1 MSVWQI
7 ISEKIGSFSQGT
19 GIAGSLAQLFDPENW
34 LLGGK
39 DAAFTL
45 SLVALSAKMAAAD
58 GVVTADEIRAFRQNV
73 QIPVGAEEQVE
84 RIFDLA
90 QQDVAGFESYAK
102 RIERL
107 FHEDRDALEHVLDG
121 LFHIAEADGLVHE
134 DELEYL
140 QVVGEIFGLTD
151 EEFARLAA
159 RHVVIADTD
168 PYFVLGVDR
177 NVSEKELKIAYR
189 KLVSE
194 HHPDRLI
201 AKGVPSDLVQVTSKK
216 MAAINSAYDAILDGR
231 KQHQDNSLA

>member
-1 MSVWQI
+1 MSVWQVI
-7 ISEKIGSFSQGT
+7 AEKIGSFAEGT

-34 LLGGK
+34 LLGGRE
-39 DAAFTL
+39 AAFTL

-73 QIPVGAEEQVE
+73 QIPAGAEDQVE

-90 QQDVAGFESYAK
+90 QQDVAGYESYAK

-107 FHEDRDALEHVLDG
+107 FHDDKDALEHVLDG

-134 DELEYL
+134 DELAYL
-140 QVVGEIFGLTD
+140 QVVGEIFGFTD

-159 RHVVIADTD
+159 RHVVLSSTD
-168 PYFVLGVDR
+168 PYFILGVDPDA
-177 NVSEKELKIAYR
+177 SDKDLKIAYR

-216 MAAINSAYDAILDGR
+216 MAAINSAYDAILDSR
-231 KQHQDNSLA
+231 RD

>member
-1 MSVWQI
+1 MSVWQT
-7 ISEKIGSFSQGT
+7 ISEKIGSFSEGT
-19 GIAGSLAQLFDPENW
+19 GIVGSLAQLLDPENW
-34 LLGGK
+34 LLGGRE
-39 DAAFTL
+39 AAFTL

-58 GVVTADEIRAFRQNV
+58 GVVTADEIRAFRENV
-73 QIPVGAEEQVE
+73 QIPAGAENQVE

-121 LFHIAEADGLVHE
+121 LFHIAEADGLIHE

-140 QVVGEIFGLTD
+140 RIVGEIFGFTD

-159 RHVVIADTD
+159 RHVVLSDTD
-168 PYFVLGVDR
+168 PYFVLGVDPA
-177 NVSEKELKIAYR
+177 VSDKDLKIAYR

-216 MAAINSAYDAILDGR
+216 MAAINSAYDTILDVRRDGS
-231 KQHQDNSLA
+231 DGSTA

>member
-1 MSVWQI
+1 M
-7 ISEKIGSFSQGT
+7 
-19 GIAGSLAQLFDPENW
+19 
-34 LLGGK
+34 
-39 DAAFTL
+39 
-45 SLVALSAKMAAAD
+45 
-58 GVVTADEIRAFRQNV
+58 
-73 QIPVGAEEQVE
+73 
-84 RIFDLA
+84 
-90 QQDVAGFESYAK
+90 
-102 RIERL
+102 

-159 RHVVIADTD
+159 RHVVLADTD
-168 PYFVLGVDR
+168 PYFVLGVDPP
-177 NVSEKELKIAYR
+177 NISDKELKLAYR

-216 MAAINSAYDAILDGR
+216 MASINSAYDAILDGR
-231 KQHQDNSLA
+231 KEHQDGTLA

>member
-7 ISEKIGSFSQGT
+7 ISEKIGSFSNGT

-58 GVVTADEIRAFRQNV
+58 GVVTADEIRAFRENV
-73 QIPVGAEEQVE
+73 QIPAGAEVQVE

-102 RIERL
+102 RIARL
-107 FHEDRDALEHVLDG
+107 FQDDHGALEHVLDG
-121 LFHIAEADGLVHE
+121 LFHIAEADGLIHE
-134 DELEYL
+134 DELRYL
-140 QVVGEIFGLTD
+140 QVVGEIFGLND
-151 EEFARLAA
+151 EEFSRLAA
-159 RHVVIADTD
+159 RHVMLSDVD
-168 PYFVLGVDR
+168 PYFLLGVDPD
-177 NVSEKELKIAYR
+177 VSDRELKIAYR

-201 AKGVPSDLVQVTSKK
+201 AKGVPSELVQVTTKK
-216 MAAINSAYDAILDGR
+216 LAVINTAYDSILDSR
-231 KQHQDNSLA
+231 SS